1 MIIVF
6 MFYLIGRKIDLKRK
20 LLSST
25 LLLILGSYIG
35 SLIEILITY
44 RSILEYRLAIDIM
57 IDAFL
62 TFLL

>member
-1 MIIVF
+1 